1 MFATLCSCCFSRV
14 VLLVYARRRTCNKC
28 FMQAYFGYNPFSDK
42 NKIPGLLRKCLS
54 FLYEPHTNMLVLFLL
69 TAVNLETM
77 WCIHVCHRCHVDV
90 FLQVTVLFQV
100 DFFVPPCLSTPTLKC
115 VFSKF
120 WPLGFNPHLV
130 LEPSSC
136 NRN

>member
-1 MFATLCSCCFSRV
+1 
-14 VLLVYARRRTCNKC
+14 
-28 FMQAYFGYNPFSDK
+28 MQACFGYNPFSDK

-100 DFFVPPCLSTPTLKC
+100 DFFVEWARGSAGGRPLLPPFVSVTADLRFLSAHFRFFVSFAVLL
-115 VFSKF
+115 VDGS
-120 WPLGFNPHLV
+120 LV
-130 LEPSSC
+130 LPGC
-136 NRN
+136 YTVNLGYHG